1 MRVEQLRRRSPM
13 ARAASTDLGETPA
26 SPRTAPPHATPPN
39 AAQRAWLA
47 RGLDQPGGKLP
58 LFDRE
63 GQRVSPRTVKTCL
76 ERGWAEPWFSNPL
89 KPDWLICKLT
99 PEGRRVA
106 KR

>member
-1 MRVEQLRRRSPM
+1 M
-13 ARAASTDLGETPA
+13 ARTASTELGETA
-26 SPRTAPPHATPPN
+26 APPN

-58 LFDRE
+58 LFDRN
-63 GQRVSPRTVKTCL
+63 GQRVSPRTVKACI

-106 KR
+106 TRG

>member
-1 MRVEQLRRRSPM
+1 M
-13 ARAASTDLGETPA
+13 ARAASTELGEMA
-26 SPRTAPPHATPPN
+26 APPN

-58 LFDRE
+58 LFDRN
-63 GQRVSPRTVKTCL
+63 GQRVSPRTVKTCV

-99 PEGRRVA
+99 AEGRRVA
-106 KR
+106 KRG